1 MTSEKLKEESKLT
14 YDDRRKVLVQ
24 KKTQVTENKSDSKET
39 TEQKHLSTVEQSM
52 EVTYSEA
59 GIKLAMENLV
69 KQKKGAEKRI
79 AELEKKDM
87 PEMDRDL
94 KELKEKL
101 ERLQKYQAIDKS
113 KEELKLV
120 KENLKSVEKDIKEI
134 KDEIGTRLKL

>member
-1 MTSEKLKEESKLT
+1 MTSDKLKEESKLT

-24 KKTQVTENKSDSKET
+24 KKSQITENKSDDEIPKDI
-39 TEQKHLSTVEQSM
+39 STVEQSM

-59 GIKLAMENLV
+59 GIKLAMENLL

-79 AELEKKDM
+79 EELTKKDM
-87 PEMDRDL
+87 PEMDEDL

-101 ERLQKYQAIDKS
+101 ERLAKYQAVDKS

-120 KENLKSVEKDIKEI
+120 KENLESVEKDIKEI
-134 KDEIGTRLKL
+134 RDTVGTRLKL

>member
-1 MTSEKLKEESKLT
+1 MTSDKLKEESKLT

-24 KKTQVTENKSDSKET
+24 KKSQITENKSDDEIPKDI
-39 TEQKHLSTVEQSM
+39 STVEQSM

-59 GIKLAMENLV
+59 GIKLAMENLL

-79 AELEKKDM
+79 EELTKKDM
-87 PEMDRDL
+87 PEMDEDL

-101 ERLQKYQAIDKS
+101 ERLAKYQAVDKS

-120 KENLKSVEKDIKEI
+120 KENLESVEKDIKEI
-134 KDEIGTRLKL
+134 RDAIGTRLKL

>member
-1 MTSEKLKEESKLT
+1 MTSDKLKEESKLT

-24 KKTQVTENKSDSKET
+24 RKSQITENKTDDET
-39 TEQKHLSTVEQSM
+39 PKDLSTVEQSM

-59 GIKLAMENLV
+59 GIKLAMENLL

-79 AELEKKDM
+79 SELTKKEM
-87 PEMDRDL
+87 PEMDEDL

-101 ERLQKYQAIDKS
+101 ERLQKYQAIDKG

-120 KENLKSVEKDIKEI
+120 KENLESLEKDIKEI
-134 KDEIGTRLKL
+134 KDAIGTRLKL

>member
-1 MTSEKLKEESKLT
+1 MTSDKLKEESKLT

-24 KKTQVTENKSDSKET
+24 KKSQITENKSDDKDP
-39 TEQKHLSTVEQSM
+39 KDLSTVEQTM

-59 GIKLAMENLV
+59 GIKLAMENLL

-79 AELEKKDM
+79 AELTKKEL
-87 PEMDRDL
+87 PEMDEDL

-101 ERLQKYQAIDKS
+101 ERLQKYQAIDKN

-120 KENLKSVEKDIKEI
+120 QENLAEVEKDIKEI
-134 KDEIGTRLKL
+134 RDSIGTRLKL